1 MRAPRV
7 LGIVLAG
14 GEGKR
19 LSPLTADRAK
29 PAVPFGG
36 IYRLVDFVLSNLV
49 NAGYLR
55 IVVLTQYKSHSLDR
69 HITTTWRMST
79 LLGNYITPV
88 PAQQRLGPQWYRG
101 SADAIHQSLN
111 LVYDERPEHVVVFGA
126 DHVYRMDP
134 RQMVEQHV
142 ASGAG
147 VTVAGIRVPR
157 SEAHGFGVIQTAAD
171 GRTIEAFLEKPA
183 DPPGLPDD
191 PDTVYASMGNY
202 VFTTEALLE
211 AVKLDAGD
219 EGSVHDMGGNII
231 PLMVEKGAAQVYDFS
246 DNVVPGETERDKGY
260 WRDVGTLDSYYDAHM
275 DLVSIHPIFN
285 LYNRQWPILTHAPAL
300 PPAKFVFEKEGRIGQ
315 AVDSLVSQG
324 VIVSGG
330 RVRRSV
336 VSPGARVNSG
346 SEVQA
351 SVLMDNVNIG
361 RGAVVRNAIL
371 DKNVVV
377 EPGATLGVDPE
388 HDRARG
394 WTVTDNGIVVVGKGE
409 VVKG

>member
-134 RQMVEQHV
+134 RQMVEQHR

-157 SEAHGFGVIQTAAD
+157 SEAHGFGVIQTAAE
-171 GRTIEAFLEKPA
+171 GRRIEAFLEKPS

-211 AVKLDAGD
+211 AVRLDAGD

-231 PLMVEKGAAQVYDFS
+231 PMMVAKGAAEVYDFS
-246 DNVVPGETERDKGY
+246 DNDVPGATDRDRGY

-300 PPAKFVFEKEGRIGQ
+300 PPAKFVFEEAGRIGQ

-351 SVLMDNVNIG
+351 SVLMDNVSIG

-377 EPGATLGVDPE
+377 EAGVTLGVDPE
-388 HDRARG
+388 HDRSRG
-394 WTVTDNGIVVVGKGE
+394 YTVTEKGIVVVGKGE